1 MEPDGIVKAW
11 TTSERMTRASRTAIA
26 IASAYSRTIDF
37 RRRFGSASSAASA
50 GLASISIFRSSMVRS

>member
-26 IASAYSRTIDF
+26 IAYAYSRTIDF
-37 RRRFGSASSAASA
+37 RRRVGSTASVVSA
-50 GLASISIFRSSMVRS
+50 GLASISIFRSSMVRT